1 MGTQINN
8 EEIGSEKINED
19 DIIENDCYEEID
31 IRKINQIIE
40 KEKNWN
46 NNTIVYTNNNIINIS
61 NIELENENEK
71 KPKSEEDNK
80 ENNENNDNNININN
94 QKENI
99 EQNKE
104 EKEDKKEE
112 EVEKEKNEQL
122 KKSNNKNHPK
132 KMLHIMPKIKPKNTS
147 DEALNSEVSKNSRK
161 NLNNIKQESQNQ
173 SKKIDDDGNEQLNE
187 FDIKNILPNFK
198 KNRLKEDEIIY
209 SGTLEKI
216 LNVTGTK
223 RIAYSKRFCV
233 LTKKYFAYYKSKE
246 SFISLNKPMFMV
258 ENSDII
264 RIENTFLDGDG
275 YFGIVCDVN
284 DRTKN
289 SIYRVSSFVT
299 KDENNSQ
306 LLLGFRTNNLEEMTK
321 WLILLNYFI
330 SQKNN
335 DV

>member
-8 EEIGSEKINED
+8 EEIENEKINED

-40 KEKNWN
+40 KEKIWN

-61 NIELENENEK
+61 NIEIENENEK
-71 KPKSEEDNK
+71 KPKVNEEK
-80 ENNENNDNNININN
+80 EENNDDNNKI
-94 QKENI
+94 ELDV

-104 EKEDKKEE
+104 EKEEDKKEE
-112 EVEKEKNEQL
+112 EVENKKKEQL
-122 KKSNNKNHPK
+122 KNSNIKYIPPK
-132 KMLHIMPKIKPKNTS
+132 KMLHVMPKIKPKNTS
-147 DEALNSEVSKNSRK
+147 DEALNSEISKNSRK
-161 NLNNIKQESQNQ
+161 NLNNITKENQNQ
-173 SKKIDDDGNEQLNE
+173 DKKKEEKGNEQSNE
-187 FDIKNILPNFK
+187 FDIENILPNFK

-258 ENSDII
+258 ENNDII
-264 RIENTFLDGDG
+264 RIENTFLEGDG

-289 SIYRVSSFVT
+289 LIYKVSSFVT

-306 LLLGFRTNNLEEMTK
+306 LLLGFRTNNLDEMTK

-330 SQKNN
+330 SQKDNN
-335 DV
+335 A